1 MAQESQYYEL
11 SDLPMRVV
19 DDEIPQRVEVVV
31 VLVDEP
37 CEGKVSGCTGKV
49 ATCPDDYAFCQLRP
63 S

>member
-1 MAQESQYYEL
+1 
-11 SDLPMRVV
+11 MRVV

-37 CEGKVSGCTGKV
+37 CEGKVSGCTVKV

>member
-1 MAQESQYYEL
+1 MAQESRRHEL

-19 DDEIPQRVEVVV
+19 DDEIPQRVEVVG

-37 CEGKVSGCTGKV
+37 CEGEVSGCTGKV